1 MNAIGFVELNSI
13 AKGYETADAALKT
26 SDIRL
31 LSCHAGFPGK
41 FYFLFKGYTSAVD
54 MALKTAVSVGEG
66 SIVDNTIIANVH
78 EDVIKAMSMTTDV
91 KLEGALG
98 VMEFFSV
105 TAAIYAA
112 DSAAKAADVKL
123 VEIRTGYG
131 IGGKSYVTM
140 TGSVSAVNA
149 AVSAGINNDNSMG
162 NVVYSTV
169 IPNPD
174 QSLMETLY

>member
-1 MNAIGFVELNSI
+1 
-13 AKGYETADAALKT
+13 
-26 SDIRL
+26 
-31 LSCHAGFPGK
+31 
-41 FYFLFKGYTSAVD
+41 
-54 MALKTAVSVGEG
+54 
-66 SIVDNTIIANVH
+66 
-78 EDVIKAMSMTTDV
+78 MSMTTDV

>member
-1 MNAIGFVELNSI
+1 
-13 AKGYETADAALKT
+13 
-26 SDIRL
+26 
-31 LSCHAGFPGK
+31 
-41 FYFLFKGYTSAVD
+41 

-66 SIVDNTIIANVH
+66 SVVDNTIIANVH

-91 KLEGALG
+91 KLAGALG

-123 VEIRTGYG
+123 IEIRTGYG

-149 AVSAGINNDNSMG
+149 AVSAGINNDSSM
-162 NVVYSTV
+162 YQFRY
-169 IPNPD
+169 PD
-174 QSLMETLY
+174 

>member
-31 LSCHAGFPGK
+31 LSCHAGCPGK

-66 SIVDNTIIANVH
+66 SVVDNTIIANVH
-78 EDVIKAMSMTTDV
+78 EDV
-91 KLEGALG
+91 
-98 VMEFFSV
+98 
-105 TAAIYAA
+105 IYAA

-162 NVVYSTV
+162 NVVYGTV

-174 QSLMETLY
+174 PSLMETLY